1 MNTIT
6 INACG
11 KVNLTMEVLGRREDG
26 YHNIRSIMQFITLA
40 DTVELTTADKFSF
53 WCSDPA
59 LMGEDNLAVKAYR
72 LMENR
77 FGAKPLSIRLH
88 KQIPYMSGLGGGSAD
103 CAAVLAGTNH
113 LQKLGVSFKELMEAG
128 KALGADVPPCLAGG
142 TLLAEGIG
150 ERVTQLAQKQPL
162 HFVII
167 KPSVSFSTPEMYG
180 RMDSAAAFA
189 RVGGQQS
196 LITAVTE
203 GDAPTVAAGLQNSF
217 EAVVQP
223 REPIKQAKILLLK
236 NKALGASMTGAGSAV
251 FGIFS
256 DEAAAQAAFAA
267 ISRTG
272 AEVYCCRSV

>member
-1 MNTIT
+1 MAIT
-6 INACG
+6 ISACA

-40 DTVELTTADKFSF
+40 DGVELAEADEFSF

-88 KQIPYMSGLGGGSAD
+88 KHIPYMSGLGGGSAD
-103 CAAVLAGTNH
+103 CAAVLAGINH
-113 LQKLGVSFKELMEAG
+113 LQNLGVSFRELMEAG
-128 KALGADVPPCLAGG
+128 KTLGADVPACLAGG
-142 TLLAEGIG
+142 TLLAQGIG
-150 ERVTQLAQKQPL
+150 ERITQLAQKQPL

-167 KPSVSFSTPEMYG
+167 KPKISFSTPEMYG
-180 RMDSAAAFA
+180 RMDSMGAFA
-189 RVGGQQS
+189 AEGGQQS
-196 LITAVTE
+196 LIRAVTD
-203 GDAPTVAAGLQNSF
+203 GDAVTVAASLQNSF
-217 EAVVQP
+217 EAVAQP
-223 REPIKQAKILLLK
+223 REPIEQAKALLLK
-236 NKALGASMTGAGSAV
+236 NKAFGASMTGAGSAV

-256 DEAAAQAAFAA
+256 NEAAARTAFAA
-267 ISRTG
+267 ISSTG